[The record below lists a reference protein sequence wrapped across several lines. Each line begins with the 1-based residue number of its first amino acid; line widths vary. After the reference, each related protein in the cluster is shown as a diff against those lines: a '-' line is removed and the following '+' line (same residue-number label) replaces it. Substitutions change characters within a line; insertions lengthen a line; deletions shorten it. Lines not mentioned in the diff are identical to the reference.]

1 MPRPA
6 LLLALSFV
14 LAATPAFADEPQS
27 SEPVAAAQTVSFAP
41 RGPQLNAELMVR
53 HADEL
58 GPSYQLDS
66 VTYSV
71 GSQVVGT
78 RDEFETRP
86 ALRKNPTD
94 GPRATVIYP
103 PRDLTIQAVIR
114 GRGAGQF
121 SYLNKYRIVV
131 TGTCE
136 LSMLSD
142 MTTTVDVVVTR
153 NAGVMAEFEEG
164 FDIDCRNVDI
174 E

>member
-1 MPRPA
+1 MLRPA
-6 LLLALSFV
+6 LLLAVSLV
-14 LAATPAFADEPQS
+14 LVATPVFADEPQP
-27 SEPVAAAQTVSFAP
+27 SEQLAAAQSISYAP

-71 GSQVVGT
+71 GNQVVGT
-78 RDEFETRP
+78 RNEFETRP
-86 ALRKNPTD
+86 AQRRVPTD
-94 GPRATVIYP
+94 GPRGTVFSG
-103 PRDLTIQAVIR
+103 PRDLTVQAVIR

-121 SYLNKYRIVV
+121 SYLNRYRIVV
-131 TGTCE
+131 TGVCE

-153 NAGVMAEFEEG
+153 KAGLMAEFEDG
-164 FDIDCRNVDI
+164 FDIECRNVDI

>member
-14 LAATPAFADEPQS
+14 LAATPAFADEPQNP
-27 SEPVAAAQTVSFAP
+27 EQLAAAAP
-41 RGPQLNAELMVR
+41 ITFVARGPQQNAELMVR

-71 GSQVVGT
+71 GSQVIGS

-86 ALRKNPTD
+86 ALRKIPTD
-94 GPRATVIYP
+94 GPRATVFSG
-103 PRDLTIQAVIR
+103 PRDLTVQAVIH

-121 SYLNKYRIVV
+121 SYLNRYRIVV
-131 TGTCE
+131 TGVCA

-153 NAGVMAEFEEG
+153 KAGVMAEFEDG
-164 FDIDCRNVDI
+164 FDIDCRNIDV